1 MQRLCFGDRAV
12 RWREQRV
19 STINKKST
27 WPARSLPAGR
37 NNVAKRMS
45 REWSTFVITGLGK
58 NSPRRFH
65 GGGDTAACE
74 HGPGV
79 KIRQTRRLGGSSQ
92 SQAAGESWGDRWD
105 GSRCQEIWDRASK
118 VWLRAFF
125 TPIKQQ
131 PNLRGRS
138 RCSSILV
145 ALFLQLAFRDNKKTR
160 KLGTFL
166 SCQKS
171 KFGNCPSRTD
181 HEPHQ

>member
-1 MQRLCFGDRAV
+1 
-12 RWREQRV
+12 
-19 STINKKST
+19 
-27 WPARSLPAGR
+27 
-37 NNVAKRMS
+37 MS

-79 KIRQTRRLGGSSQ
+79 KIRQTRRLGGSSR
-92 SQAAGESWGDRWD
+92 SQAAGESWGGTGGMGADVRKYGTEHPKP
-105 GSRCQEIWDRASK
+105 GSE
-118 VWLRAFF
+118 
-125 TPIKQQ
+125 P
-131 PNLRGRS
+131 
-138 RCSSILV
+138 SSHQLNNNQTYEGGPAV
-145 ALFLQLAFRDNKKTR
+145 ALYLRHYSYSWPSGTTKKPR

>member
-1 MQRLCFGDRAV
+1 
-12 RWREQRV
+12 
-19 STINKKST
+19 
-27 WPARSLPAGR
+27 
-37 NNVAKRMS
+37 MS

-79 KIRQTRRLGGSSQ
+79 KIRQTNTETGRKQPEPGSWGVLG
-92 SQAAGESWGDRWD
+92 GDRWD

-118 VWLRAFF
+118 AWLRAFF

-145 ALFLQLAFRDNKKTR
+145 ALFLQLAFRDNKKNQKVGNFFIMSKVKIW
-160 KLGTFL
+160 KL
-166 SCQKS
+166 S
-171 KFGNCPSRTD
+171 K
-181 HEPHQ
+181 